1 MKTVSFAAVAAALVA
16 AAAGTASADSVN
28 VKFVGTGKGSNVKII
43 APGVNQNVFAGQL
56 NHEISGGTGLG
67 AILNGTY
74 VTYCADITQHVTSTT
89 KSYSVVPIEAVPNV
103 SPMGMTKADALRN
116 LYSLGAG
123 VQLTPAASNDFAAA
137 FQLAVWEVISDFNS
151 NLGISSLSITDG
163 TFEAKSTNGNALSSG
178 ITNHLNSLFAG
189 IFNLPEGSAP
199 VEIAGISHAT
209 AQDQIVTVPTPGA
222 LALAGLGGGLLISR
236 RRKA

>member
-1 MKTVSFAAVAAALVA
+1 MKTVSFAVVAAAVVA
-16 AAAGTASADSVN
+16 AAAGAASADTVN

-56 NHEISGGTGLG
+56 KHEMSGGTGLG

-74 VTYCADITQHVTSTT
+74 VTYCTDITQHVTSTT
-89 KSYSVVPIEAVPNV
+89 KSYTVVPIEDVPNV
-103 SPMGMTKADALRN
+103 SPMGLSKADALRN
-116 LYSLGAG
+116 LYSFGAG
-123 VQLTPAASNDFAAA
+123 VQLTPAATNDFAAA
-137 FQLAVWEVISDFNS
+137 FQLAVWEVVSDFNS
-151 NLGISSLSITDG
+151 NLGVSSLSITDG
-163 TFEAKSTNGNALSSG
+163 TFKAKSTNGNALSSG
-178 ITNHLNSLFAG
+178 ITNQLNNLFAG

-222 LALAGLGGGLLISR
+222 LALAGLGGGLLIKR

>member
-1 MKTVSFAAVAAALVA
+1 MKTASFAVVAAVVVA
-16 AAAGTASADSVN
+16 AAAGAASADTVN

-56 NHEISGGTGLG
+56 KHEMSGGTGLG
-67 AILNGTY
+67 ALFNGTY
-74 VTYCADITQHVTSTT
+74 NTYCTDITQYVTSTT
-89 KSYSVVPIEAVPNV
+89 KSYTVVPIEQVPNV
-103 SPMGMTKADALRN
+103 SPMGLSKADALRN
-116 LYSLGAG
+116 LYSYGAG

-137 FQLAVWEVISDFNS
+137 FQIAVWEVVSDFNS
-151 NLGISSLSITDG
+151 NLGVSSLSVTDG
-163 TFEAKSTNGNALSSG
+163 SFKAKSTNGNALSSG
-178 ITNHLNSLFAG
+178 ITTQLNNLFSG

-199 VEIAGISHAT
+199 VEIAGLSHGS

-222 LALAGLGGGLLISR
+222 LALAGLGGGLLIKR